1 MFAYDPELAAATE
14 KPPQSVAEVLQTLQT
29 IEAICVEGDGLR
41 WFNRL
46 YREVTQS
53 VAGLVNDTS
62 PQQAQPQQA
71 IPPQPAKDGPA
82 GVPRTAFH
90 DPQWLAELD
99 VQFGRLYLKAL
110 HDRLTGGSCPGCW
123 DAFFAVRD
131 NALIARIQF
140 ALAGINAHI
149 NRDLAA
155 AITATCAARNTVPQH
170 GTPQYADYTAIN
182 STLEAL
188 IETAKRELHVRLLGD
203 ALPEISRL
211 EDTVAAWG
219 TGAAREQAW
228 RHAEALWQLRHLP
241 TIAAGYLDGLDGLTT
256 FGNKALLVPVPLQ
269 LA

>member
-14 KPPQSVAEVLQTLQT
+14 KSPQSVAEVLQTLQT

-53 VAGLVNDTS
+53 VAGLVNDT
-62 PQQAQPQQA
+62 
-71 IPPQPAKDGPA
+71 PPQLCNDGGA
-82 GVPRTAFH
+82 GGWLMAFH
-90 DPQWLAELD
+90 DPQWIAELD
-99 VQFGRLYLKAL
+99 VQFARLYLKAL
-110 HDRLTGGSCPGCW
+110 HGRLTGGSCPGCW
-123 DAFFAVRD
+123 NAFFAVRD

-170 GTPQYADYTAIN
+170 GTPQYEDYTAIN
-182 STLEAL
+182 ATLEAL

-241 TIAAGYLDGLDGLTT
+241 HIAAGYLDGLDGLTT